1 MSTKVIIN
9 PVCGDRTAPTFF
21 AESVLPLLS
30 AGYDV
35 GSEVD
40 GHSTV
45 ILGSGDGT
53 IHDIINSV
61 HHPLAFVLVPC
72 GTANA
77 LYSSLF
83 FPASDRL
90 QSLHAFLTNGPTRP
104 LSIASTSINGA
115 TPVLTVVVVSTALHA
130 SILHHSEALRQAH
143 PGLVRFKIAAEQN
156 ANKWYNARVR
166 LSPIPSLGVVQK
178 YDPTSKSF
186 VTLPDHSLSGPFAY
200 FLSTVNVDRLEPT
213 FTIAPLARTIP
224 PPPATCDLV
233 IIRPLRDPSIPEDT
247 PQARD
252 AFVPTLYNVLGAAY
266 QDGAHVNLPIVEY
279 IRCGGWEWIP
289 VCLFL
294 PFVTRNILTLQRTQ
308 MIKMPISSA
317 LTVLY
322 PTFPLTEMRLVP

>member
-1 MSTKVIIN
+1 MSTSIVIIN
-9 PVCGDRTAPTFF
+9 PVCGDRTAPSFF

-30 AGYDV
+30 GGYDV

-40 GHSTV
+40 AHSTV

-53 IHDIINSV
+53 INDIINRV
-61 HHPLAFVLVPC
+61 RHPLAFVLVPC

-83 FPASDRL
+83 PAADRL
-90 QSLHAFLTNGPTRP
+90 QSLHAFLNNSPPHP

-115 TPVLTVVVVSTALHA
+115 TPVLSVVVVSTALHA
-130 SILHHSEALRQAH
+130 SILHHSEALRESH

-156 ANKWYNARVR
+156 ANKWYNAHVR

-186 VTLPDHSLSGPFAY
+186 VTLPDHSLAGPFAY
-200 FLSTVNVDRLEPT
+200 FVSTVNVDRLEPT
-213 FTIAPLARTIP
+213 FTIAPLVRTIP
-224 PPPATCDLV
+224 PPPASCDLV
-233 IIRPLRDPSIPEDT
+233 IIRPLQSVPEDT

-252 AFVPTLYNVLGAAY
+252 AFVPTLANVLGAAY

-289 VCLFL
+289 VCLFPSFL
-294 PFVTRNILTLQRTQ
+294 SL
-308 MIKMPISSA
+308 S
-317 LTVLY
+317 
-322 PTFPLTEMRLVP
+322 TF